1 MKQNETLN
9 PLIIR
14 IACNIIIGESNR
26 LIHQLK
32 RELVS
37 MKKQLS
43 LATVLFAVATSYA
56 NAASHTIHLGYAQ
69 TDLEQIT
76 DKLHGLTVKYRF
88 EGTSN
93 LGFLA
98 SATITGLENKEYQDL
113 ATTNLQLVEKS
124 KRTYSYGSFH
134 FGPVYRLNDTVS
146 LYGTVGYSQLVVESK
161 RDGKD
166 AGKIEDG
173 NFAGGL
179 GFEFN
184 ITQRLAM
191 NTGLEYTQHLSNSD
205 AYTYAISLGYRF

>member
-1 MKQNETLN
+1 
-9 PLIIR
+9 
-14 IACNIIIGESNR
+14 
-26 LIHQLK
+26 
-32 RELVS
+32 
-37 MKKQLS
+37 MKKQLL
-43 LATVLFAVATSYA
+43 LATALFTVVTSYA
-56 NAASHTIHLGYAQ
+56 NAANHTIHLGYAQ
-69 TDLEQIT
+69 TDLEQVT
-76 DKLHGLTVKYRF
+76 DKLHGFTVKYRF
-88 EGTSN
+88 EGASN

-124 KRTYSYGSFH
+124 KRTYSYGSVH

-146 LYGTVGYSQLVVESK
+146 VYGTVGYSQLVVESK

-166 AGKIEDG
+166 VGKIEDG

-191 NTGLEYTQHLSNSD
+191 NTGVEYTQHLSNSD